1 MLNFGSCPLAKG
13 HASPISGLYA
23 SCFLSTFPRQV
34 DTITIEEI
42 DRLARTPQLELPS
55 HENGAVCLAAT
66 ADIAAVCV
74 FFFCFCQPAS
84 ICVPTFKSIMVPST
98 SSPLRIAPPGTLG
111 PLRRYQL
118 SVGFEPGPGGGADL
132 GGAGP
137 PAGIH
142 EEEGRCPGVWRRSH
156 HAARGTSC
164 VRGINTRRTLGIP
177 ASLLHFGFFCPV
189 HLVIRALLKKN

>member
-74 FFFCFCQPAS
+74 FFFVSANPPPFVCRRSNPLWCLPRPRPSASPHREPWVHSVVISCQWDLNLDQVVEQ
-84 ICVPTFKSIMVPST
+84 IWEELDL
-98 SSPLRIAPPGTLG
+98 LRVYTKKK
-111 PLRRYQL
+111 
-118 SVGFEPGPGGGADL
+118 GGAPEFGD
-132 GGAGP
+132 AV
-137 PAGIH
+137 IM
-142 EEEGRCPGVWRRSH
+142 RRGVR
-156 HAARGTSC
+156 
-164 VRGINTRRTLGIP
+164 
-177 ASLLHFGFFCPV
+177 
-189 HLVIRALLKKN
+189 LVSGE